1 MKFSPQP
8 HIPLIAKYDA
18 VWPPRKDHRRFSS
31 TVSRSGITVTA
42 KRGHLKRSVSYD
54 PQLPPSKK
62 GRYQVHPNS
71 SVKGTTNEYGSEAN
85 FRSFPPPSGSSWFG
99 GVSDLRNDRRLSAPL
114 SHSSLDSSDQPLLD
128 SPNQPLLD
136 HPPGFHDRFRPTL
149 PPYPEPHRNLPPYNP
164 APISRYMITQQTS
177 IYSYSRLQL

>member
-1 MKFSPQP
+1 
-8 HIPLIAKYDA
+8 
-18 VWPPRKDHRRFSS
+18 
-31 TVSRSGITVTA
+31 
-42 KRGHLKRSVSYD
+42 VSYD

-62 GRYQVHPNS
+62 
-71 SVKGTTNEYGSEAN
+71 
-85 FRSFPPPSGSSWFG
+85 RSIIKFTQTPVSRAPLMSMVQKPTSDHFHLHSGSSWFG